1 MTTAAHPGQVPVANG
16 GFAQCVTGQPAQ
28 YIHVGQ
34 PLGYHR
40 ADPLAADPLAGG
52 MGGMGGYMAPM
63 FEAAEDS
70 MQTVTSSS
78 TPTATEGYTTP
89 HSNTS
94 MTRVGGAISPTAM
107 HPNPSPTPMMANGI
121 PTGHFRGATPA
132 TPVVVAQLREEFYG
146 EGGVV
151 SRQCSPNP
159 GAKSPPPA
167 WRPHQVP
174 QQWSGPP
181 QSVTP
186 TQQQPYDE
194 SEPPQQQ
201 QAQQHPHMHPLMN
214 PHQTLVAPASS
225 AQPYFPQQYIQP
237 LQPVVQGVPQMQ
249 IMSPNM
255 PQVVPQLPQ
264 VVPQMVVPQQQ
275 TPAASQPAA
284 ATGGESKKNGQGQ
297 PCKVVLLKN
306 VPWTVDLAMLT
317 QVLDQY
323 VSQSGAK
330 VCKLLPVWDTG
341 MVFAELTATI
351 NLSCHKLQLQDNWV
365 DLEVARNGK
374 VNVAPVS
381 NILQVRFI
389 TLTPGRDISTTAT
402 ANRAAHQK
410 VVGLGNVRLTAEGA
424 KVLATQLGT
433 SWEAAILPPAS
444 VRSTK
449 QTIPHLRRKYAQ
461 LLLKYGSTEEATSIR
476 DAYDGRVVSIHGIS
490 MVVRLEYAKQT
501 NSTPTGRLC
510 VSPNN
515 TKIQAAANIED
526 MFTEDDAP
534 PRR

>member
-1 MTTAAHPGQVPVANG
+1 MMQGGIAH
-16 GFAQCVTGQPAQ
+16 
-28 YIHVGQ
+28 
-34 PLGYHR
+34 
-40 ADPLAADPLAGG
+40 
-52 MGGMGGYMAPM
+52 
-63 FEAAEDS
+63 
-70 MQTVTSSS
+70 
-78 TPTATEGYTTP
+78 
-89 HSNTS
+89 
-94 MTRVGGAISPTAM
+94 
-107 HPNPSPTPMMANGI
+107 
-121 PTGHFRGATPA
+121 GHFRGATPA

-167 WRPHQVP
+167 WRPHQAPHQGWTGPSPPP
-174 QQWSGPP
+174 QQSP
-181 QSVTP
+181 TP
-186 TQQQPYDE
+186 TQQQPYDD
-194 SEPPQQQ
+194 SEPPQQAIQ
-201 QAQQHPHMHPLMN
+201 QQPPQQPIQPMQQVVHT
-214 PHQTLVAPASS
+214 HQTLVTPATH
-225 AQPYFPQQYIQP
+225 PYFPQQYVQP
-237 LQPVVQGVPQMQ
+237 LQPVVPGVPQFQMQ
-249 IMSPNM
+249 QIVSPGI
-255 PQVVPQLPQ
+255 PQVVPHLPH
-264 VVPQMVVPQQQ
+264 VTNPVMIPQQQ
-275 TPAASQPAA
+275 PQQPV
-284 ATGGESKKNGQGQ
+284 EMKKNGQGQ

-323 VSQSGAK
+323 VGQFGAK

-341 MVFAELTATI
+341 MVFAELTITI

-374 VNVAPVS
+374 VNVAPMS

-424 KVLATQLGT
+424 KVLASQLGT
-433 SWEAAILPPAS
+433 SWESAILPPAS

-461 LLLKYGSTEEATSIR
+461 LLLKYSSTEEATSIR
-476 DAYDGRVVSIHGIS
+476 DAYDGRVVSVHGIS

-501 NSTPTGRLC
+501 NSTPTVRLC

-515 TKIQAAANIED
+515 PKIKAATSIET
-526 MFTEDDAP
+526 MFTEEETQS
-534 PRR
+534 RR